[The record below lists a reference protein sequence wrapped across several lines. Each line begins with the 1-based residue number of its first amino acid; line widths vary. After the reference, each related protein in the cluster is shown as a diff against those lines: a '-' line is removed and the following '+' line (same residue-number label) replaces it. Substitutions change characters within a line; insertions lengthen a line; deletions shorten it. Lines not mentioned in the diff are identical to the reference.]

1 MARRSK
7 SSGRW
12 LEEHFSDP
20 FVQRAKDAGLRSR
33 AAFKLEEID
42 AAEKLFSPGALVVD
56 LGAAPG
62 GWSQYAARRLA
73 GNGTVYALD
82 LLPMDAIAGVTF
94 QQGDF
99 REQAALDA
107 LLAELGGRRVDLV
120 LSDMAPNMS
129 GVDVVDQARAADLEA
144 LALDFARQVLRPGGV
159 LVMKV
164 FQGAGFQQLLAEA
177 VAALVVRCQLLVCAV
192 ECIECGADRFDCLRT
207 IEGRHRL
214 LPLSQRVSRRLRA
227 QSRGVRPPHR

>member
-1 MARRSK
+1 
-7 SSGRW
+7 
-12 LEEHFSDP
+12 
-20 FVQRAKDAGLRSR
+20 
-33 AAFKLEEID
+33 
-42 AAEKLFSPGALVVD
+42 
-56 LGAAPG
+56 
-62 GWSQYAARRLA
+62 
-73 GNGTVYALD
+73 VYALD

-164 FQGAGFQQLLAEA
+164 FQGAGFQQAAGGGPSRVRRGPHAQAQGVEA
-177 VAALVVRCQLLVCAV
+177 AQFRDVLGGQ
-192 ECIECGADRFDCLRT
+192 GLR
-207 IEGRHRL
+207 
-214 LPLSQRVSRRLRA
+214 PV
-227 QSRGVRPPHR
+227 

>member
-73 GNGTVYALD
+73 GNGAVYALD

-129 GVDVVDQARAADLEA
+129 GVDVVDQARSADLEA

-177 VAALVVRCQLLVCAV
+177 
-192 ECIECGADRFDCLRT
+192 
-207 IEGRHRL
+207 
-214 LPLSQRVSRRLRA
+214 RRA
-227 QSRGVRPPHR
+227 FEGVRMRKPKASRQRSSETYLVARGLRPV

>member
-42 AAEKLFSPGALVVD
+42 AAEKLIFPGAVVVD

-73 GNGTVYALD
+73 GNGAVFALD
-82 LLPMDAIAGVTF
+82 LLPMDAIPGVTF

-99 REQAALDA
+99 REQAVLDA

-177 VAALVVRCQLLVCAV
+177 
-192 ECIECGADRFDCLRT
+192 
-207 IEGRHRL
+207 
-214 LPLSQRVSRRLRA
+214 RRA
-227 QSRGVRPPHR
+227 FEGVRMRKPKASRQRSSETYLVARGLRPV

>member
-42 AAEKLFSPGALVVD
+42 AAEKLIFPGAVVVD

-73 GNGTVYALD
+73 GNGTVFALD
-82 LLPMDAIAGVTF
+82 LLAMDAIPGVIF

-99 REQAALDA
+99 REQAALDT

-177 VAALVVRCQLLVCAV
+177 
-192 ECIECGADRFDCLRT
+192 
-207 IEGRHRL
+207 
-214 LPLSQRVSRRLRA
+214 RRA
-227 QSRGVRPPHR
+227 FEGVRMRKPKASRQRSSETYLVARGLRPV

>member
-1 MARRSK
+1 MSRRSK

-20 FVQRAKDAGLRSR
+20 FVRQAKDQGLRSR

-42 AAEKLFSPGALVVD
+42 RAEKLIFPGAAIVD

-73 GNGTVYALD
+73 GRGQVFALD
-82 LLPMDAIAGVTF
+82 LLPMDEIPGVTF
-94 QQGDF
+94 LQGDF
-99 REQAALDA
+99 RERPVLDE
-107 LLAELGGRRVDLV
+107 LLKQLEGRPVDLV
-120 LSDMAPNMS
+120 LSDMAPNIT

-144 LALDFARQVLRPGGV
+144 LALDFARQVLGPQGA

-164 FQGAGFQQLLAEA
+164 FQGAGFQELLAEA
-177 VAALVVRCQLLVCAV
+177 RRAVGAVRMRKPKASRQRSSETYLVA
-192 ECIECGADRFDCLRT
+192 RT
-207 IEGRHRL
+207 
-214 LPLSQRVSRRLRA
+214 P
-227 QSRGVRPPHR
+227 RP

>member
-42 AAEKLFSPGALVVD
+42 AAEKLFFPGALVVD

-73 GNGTVYALD
+73 GNGAVYALD

-177 VAALVVRCQLLVCAV
+177 
-192 ECIECGADRFDCLRT
+192 
-207 IEGRHRL
+207 
-214 LPLSQRVSRRLRA
+214 RRA
-227 QSRGVRPPHR
+227 FEGVRMRKPKASRQRSSETYLVARGLRPV

>member
-42 AAEKLFSPGALVVD
+42 AAEKLLFPGAVVVD

-73 GNGTVYALD
+73 GNGAVFALD
-82 LLPMDAIAGVTF
+82 LLPMDAIPGVIF

-107 LLAELGGRRVDLV
+107 LLAELDGRRVDLV

-129 GVDVVDQARAADLEA
+129 GVDVVDQARAADLES

-177 VAALVVRCQLLVCAV
+177 
-192 ECIECGADRFDCLRT
+192 
-207 IEGRHRL
+207 
-214 LPLSQRVSRRLRA
+214 RRA
-227 QSRGVRPPHR
+227 FAGVRMRKPKASRQRSSETYLVARGLRPV

>member
-12 LEEHFSDP
+12 LEEHFADP
-20 FVQRAKDAGLRSR
+20 YVRRAQESGLRSR
-33 AAFKLEEID
+33 AAFKLEQLD
-42 AAEKLFSPGALVVD
+42 AAEKLLAPGAVVVD

-73 GNGTVYALD
+73 GKGRVFALD
-82 LLPMDAIAGVTF
+82 LLPMDAIAGVSF
-94 QQGDF
+94 LQGDF

-120 LSDMAPNMS
+120 LSDMAPNIT
-129 GVDVVDQARAADLEA
+129 GVDVVDQARAAEIEA
-144 LALDFARQVLRPGGV
+144 LALDFARRVLAPEGV

-164 FQGAGFQQLLAEA
+164 FQGAGFQELLAEA
-177 VAALVVRCQLLVCAV
+177 RRAFRRVRMRKPQA
-192 ECIECGADRFDCLRT
+192 
-207 IEGRHRL
+207 
-214 LPLSQRVSRRLRA
+214 SRRRSSETYLVAR
-227 QSRGVRPPHR
+227 SPRPV